1 VNPRK
6 PWYRKSK
13 DAWFVE
19 IDGRQHALGKHPEGA
34 PPPRKSSR
42 TKLWNAPDEIQAA
55 FRRLLDAR
63 DRERALTAEPR
74 SIRVRVVCDR
84 FLTLVCPYFGEPPAK
99 EPNASDPELPLK
111 ANATHDERT
120 YWWYRKYLQSFCDL
134 HGALR
139 ASELKPLH
147 LTAWLEANPG
157 WQASR
162 RHAIIAVK
170 RCFKWADEE
179 GLIDRN
185 PFRAVKKPA
194 VGRRER
200 ILTPAEKQEILQTIR
215 DRPFREFVFALYE
228 TGCRPSEV
236 ARVTAENFDEERGLW
251 VFQQHKARRKTGKPR
266 IVYLTPA
273 MVELTKA
280 LVARYPEG
288 PLFRGNRNK
297 KAFTRNGIRC
307 RFRRLRKKLPHL
319 KGVVSYTARH
329 TYTNEALCNGV
340 GLLEVAELLGHS
352 STEMVEQHYAHLDQ
366 KTQHMLE
373 AAKKARA
380 S

>member
-1 VNPRK
+1 VNHRQ
-6 PWYRKSK
+6 PWFRTSK
-13 DAWFVE
+13 AAWYVE
-19 IDGRQHALGKHPEGA
+19 LDGRQRLLGKHPEGA
-34 PPPRKSSR
+34 PPPKKSPR
-42 TKLWNAPDEIQAA
+42 TGIWNAPREIQAA
-55 FRRLLDAR
+55 FRKLMDAHER
-63 DRERALTAEPR
+63 QEALKTDPRRVLARE
-74 SIRVRVVCDR
+74 VCDR
-84 FLTLVCPYFGEPPAK
+84 FLSVVCPYLDEPPAK
-99 EPNASDPELPLK
+99 QPKASDPQPPLRP
-111 ANATHDERT
+111 NPTHDVRT

-134 HGALR
+134 HGNVR

-147 LTAWLEANPG
+147 LTGWLDANPG

-179 GLIDRN
+179 GVIDRN

-194 VGRRER
+194 VGRRDR
-200 ILTPAEKQEILQTIR
+200 LLTPAEKTEILETIK
-215 DRPFREFVFALYE
+215 DKPFREFVFALYE

-236 ARVTAENFDEERGLW
+236 ARVTAANFDAERGLW
-251 VFQQHKARRKTGKPR
+251 VFAQHKTRKRTGKPR
-266 IVYLTPA
+266 VVYLTPA

-280 LVARYPEG
+280 LVAKYPSG

-297 KAFTRNGIRC
+297 KAFSRNGIRC
-307 RFRRLRKKLPHL
+307 RFRRLREKLPHL

-373 AAKKARA
+373 VAKKARA